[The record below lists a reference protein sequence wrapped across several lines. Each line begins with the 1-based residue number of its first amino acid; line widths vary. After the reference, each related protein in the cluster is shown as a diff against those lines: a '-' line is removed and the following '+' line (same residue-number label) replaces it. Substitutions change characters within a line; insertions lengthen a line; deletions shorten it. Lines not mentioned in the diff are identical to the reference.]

1 MTSIG
6 KRMVGSEARM
16 ESSDSEL
23 QDPDAGFDED
33 PEADPGERLEAAI
46 EQADHSVGAESFG
59 TTAAE
64 QVRGESLD
72 QRLAQE
78 RQGAEPIDTALV
90 IEDSDGP
97 DEESEMV
104 ADASVEQD
112 PFLAPEEAAVHV
124 VDDDRPRES

>member
-1 MTSIG
+1 
-6 KRMVGSEARM
+6 M

-23 QDPDAGFDED
+23 PDPDAGFDED

-59 TTAAE
+59 TTASE

-78 RQGAEPIDTALV
+78 RQGGEPIDTALV

-104 ADASVEQD
+104 ADASVEHD

-124 VDDDRPRES
+124 VD